1 MAKKFRWIA
10 NDNVIDIS
18 DFYDKLPDAIKD
30 IIKTAEKAD
39 EENDMG
45 AFMSI
50 SDAIENW
57 SKMLVPDVLNVY
69 QWDMICEKYMFPD

>member
-30 IIKTAEKAD
+30 MIKTAEKQMKKTIW
-39 EENDMG
+39 EH
-45 AFMSI
+45 
-50 SDAIENW
+50 
-57 SKMLVPDVLNVY
+57 L
-69 QWDMICEKYMFPD
+69 

>member
-1 MAKKFRWIA
+1 MAKKFRWIE

-30 IIKTAEKAD
+30 MIKTAEKAD

-57 SKMLVPDVLNVY
+57 SKMLVPDVLNVH
-69 QWDMICEKYMFPD
+69 QWDMI

>member
-30 IIKTAEKAD
+30 MIKTAEKAD

-57 SKMLVPDVLNVY
+57 SKMLVPDVLNAH